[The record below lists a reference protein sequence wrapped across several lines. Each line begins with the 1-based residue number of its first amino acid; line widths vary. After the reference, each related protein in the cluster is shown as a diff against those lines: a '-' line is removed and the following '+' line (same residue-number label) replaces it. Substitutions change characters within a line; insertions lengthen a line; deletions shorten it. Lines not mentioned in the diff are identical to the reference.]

1 MTPNAIRAARSALGM
16 SGPEFARALGV
27 EPQTV
32 RRWEIDETRKSYRE
46 PSPQTVRLIGVLL
59 ADRERKAG

>member
-1 MTPNAIRAARSALGM
+1 MT
-16 SGPEFARALGV
+16 GPEFARALGV

-32 RRWEIDETRKSYRE
+32 RRWEMDETRKSYRE

-59 ADRERKAG
+59 ESRAHSESHQPKIARI